1 MKEISLTIDNMVC
14 QGCAEKIS
22 DILKETK
29 GVEDVNTKAI
39 KKIVNIKFN
48 PTETNDNELIAILTK
63 AGYKPK

>member
-1 MKEISLTIDNMVC
+1 MKKISLTIDNMVC

-22 DILKETK
+22 DILKKTK
-29 GVEDVNTKAI
+29 GVEELNTKAI

-48 PTETNDNELIAILTK
+48 PTETNENELIAILTK